1 MVYVLLSTRLYLYN
15 EQLKHERSKNIVIV
29 PLISTTYPDWS
40 IKRLGNEN
48 FAPQR
53 VLVEADLVDDH
64 VLKLD
69 RSVWKLI
76 TWH

>member
-48 FAPQR
+48 FSPQR
-53 VLVEADLVDDH
+53 VLVEADLIDDH